1 LATRVLEQVK
11 TGAMPVEQARS
22 ALNEMTMRQN
32 DWTLG
37 AYCAA
42 YCTRLTRH
50 HGIEDESIFP
60 HLRGS
65 DAGLAPVI
73 DRLEEEHMIIHEVIE
88 GIDRALV
95 NLVRKE
101 DDFTELQDAMDILSD
116 SLLSHLAYEEQQLSE
131 PLARYGFYAGQ
142 V

>member
-1 LATRVLEQVK
+1 V
-11 TGAMPVEQARS
+11 
-22 ALNEMTMRQN
+22 
-32 DWTLG
+32 
-37 AYCAA
+37 
-42 YCTRLTRH
+42 
-50 HGIEDESIFP
+50 
-60 HLRGS
+60 
-65 DAGLAPVI
+65 
-73 DRLEEEHMIIHEVIE
+73 IIHEVIE
-88 GIDRALV
+88 GIDQALV